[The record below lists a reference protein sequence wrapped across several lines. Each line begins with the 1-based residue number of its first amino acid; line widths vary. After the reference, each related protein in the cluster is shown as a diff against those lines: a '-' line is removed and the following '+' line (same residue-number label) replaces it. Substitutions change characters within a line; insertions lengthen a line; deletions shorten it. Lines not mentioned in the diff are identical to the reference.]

1 MNQIDSLI
9 TTASWEGRFEAG
21 TKRVIQTYRPKQIL
35 MFYYSEYI
43 EWTRSQQES
52 LKALCDQAQVTFV
65 PVEISFANPV
75 ESWNKINNKISGF
88 QGDSQNVMVDITT
101 MPRETIWTIFFL
113 LRKTAAKI
121 HYIYHQP
128 VEYNK
133 DWLSRDPARPR
144 LVFKLSGVALF
155 GKPTALLITT
165 GFDPERTRQLMRFFE
180 PRTVFLGIQTGDQ
193 FDNQSQNAEWHR
205 SELKSEYQ
213 EFNVEE
219 FNINAYASDR
229 GEEVVRQIVTSNKE
243 KYNMIMSSLGP
254 KLTSISL
261 FRVYEEFPETALA
274 YTPSSDFNR
283 DYSSGIK
290 ESISGDL

>member
-9 TTASWEGRFEAG
+9 TTASWEERFETG
-21 TKRVIQTYRPKQIL
+21 TEKVIQTYRPRQIL

-43 EWTRSQQES
+43 EWTRSKQES
-52 LKALCDQAQVTFV
+52 LKALCDQSQVAFI

-75 ESWNKINNKISGF
+75 ESWNEISSQIGGF
-88 QGDSQNVMVDITT
+88 RGDSQNVLVDITT

-113 LRKTAAKI
+113 LRTTAAKI
-121 HYIYHQP
+121 QYIYHQP

-133 DWLSRDPARPR
+133 DWLSRDPGRPR
-144 LVFKLSGVALF
+144 LVFKLSGVASL
-155 GKPTALLITT
+155 GKPTALVITT

-193 FDNQSQNAEWHR
+193 FDNQSQNVEWHR
-205 SELKSEYQ
+205 KELQSEYQ

-219 FNINAYASDR
+219 FDVNAYAPDH
-229 GEEVVRQIVTSNKE
+229 GGDAVRQIIASNNE
-243 KYNMIMSSLGP
+243 EYNMIMSSLGP
-254 KLTSISL
+254 KLTSVSL
-261 FRVYEEFPETALA
+261 FRVHEEFPETALA
-274 YTPSSDFNR
+274 YTPSGDFNR
-283 DYSSGIK
+283 NYSVGIK